1 MSKLLV
7 LNRIILNIYLIHNIS
22 QSYLQRPT
30 CSQRLHRY
38 LPQENW
44 GKCICKEWDRLIK
57 ITVLSNPKGIRFN
70 KAFIVMIPLQH
81 FLDYEL
87 YKKRS
92 TVFYKH
98 VFLCTTAMKIKLKN
112 FSANYKIRQNSKLQF
127 KIFKTIIIQSLNK
140 ASKSC
145 DLQNNFFEEN
155 RRWRV
160 KYVLT
165 QIRMFCSCLSF
176 YLSPISIVPAKI
188 QRKTAFQSNQFG

>member
-1 MSKLLV
+1 MIK
-7 LNRIILNIYLIHNIS
+7 
-22 QSYLQRPT
+22 
-30 CSQRLHRY
+30 
-38 LPQENW
+38 LPQTISDWYYSVNCNLISRNRERSCNLNTHP
-44 GKCICKEWDRLIK
+44 CRDRSPPQLWI
-57 ITVLSNPKGIRFN
+57 PKGIRFN

-87 YKKRS
+87 YKKHS